1 MRERYRLAV
10 LVSHPVQY
18 YYQLYREL
26 AGLEEVEL
34 TVYFC
39 WEGETGGAVYE
50 PNFQTEVSWDLPLLE
65 GYTHRF
71 LKNYSPD
78 PFLPFFG
85 FINPGIVSELGRNRY
100 DAVFVWGYS
109 HLSSWLA
116 FLGAALWRTPLFL
129 GGSVTRR
136 PGERRGKRLVKRAI
150 LSPLFKRTAA
160 FLSECD
166 KNSDYYLFYGG
177 RREKMG
183 VRGREEVS
191 KWNYRVAAE
200 EILRALRSLRAGK
213 RPGYSR

>member
-85 FINPGIVSELGRNRY
+85 FELKVIR
-100 DAVFVWGYS
+100 
-109 HLSSWLA
+109 
-116 FLGAALWRTPLFL
+116 
-129 GGSVTRR
+129 
-136 PGERRGKRLVKRAI
+136 
-150 LSPLFKRTAA
+150 
-160 FLSECD
+160 
-166 KNSDYYLFYGG
+166 
-177 RREKMG
+177 
-183 VRGREEVS
+183 
-191 KWNYRVAAE
+191 
-200 EILRALRSLRAGK
+200 
-213 RPGYSR
+213 